1 MIGDQIV
8 NGIILEPVT
17 NIFNAGRPDA
27 SGIYDNQRQMPTTS
41 YNVAELSI
49 DDHDIPELRE
59 FFDEVVKSV
68 MLLLSP
74 TSVGL
79 EKKEVS
85 PYLVRLVWMRS
96 RTPPPIFL
104 SQTSTFMNCITK
116 SLLSTI
122 C

>member
-1 MIGDQIV
+1 MDAAERIPWGKWRTQVTLCFRFFGDWWLVKLIA
-8 NGIILEPVT
+8 NGIIREPVP

-27 SGIYDNQRQMPTTS
+27 AGIYDNQRQMATTS

-74 TSVGL
+74 TSV
-79 EKKEVS
+79 
-85 PYLVRLVWMRS
+85 W
-96 RTPPPIFL
+96 
-104 SQTSTFMNCITK
+104 
-116 SLLSTI
+116 
-122 C
+122 